1 MGGIMNGTI
10 VKGIAGFYYVKTPDN
25 ELIECKARG
34 RFRFNELTPMV
45 GDVVEITV
53 KNDKG
58 VIDKVLPRKSK
69 LTRPAVA
76 NITHALVV
84 FAFKNPDINVDL
96 LNRFLILCEYN
107 NLKITICLNKSDLR
121 DEKNDEIIDML
132 SHTGYDII
140 FVNATSGIGVDEIK
154 KRLNNNITVLCGPS
168 GAGKSTILNSIAGRE
183 LMETGNVSVKL
194 GRGKHTT
201 RHSELIQIENGFIV
215 DTPGFS
221 SLEIENIEKEQL
233 QYYFPEFDKYIG
245 NCRFNGCIHHKEP
258 GCKIKE
264 ALNNG
269 EINKIR
275 YDFYIKLIEEISD
288 TRRKKYD

>member
-1 MGGIMNGTI
+1 MGGIMKGTI
-10 VKGIAGFYYVKTPDN
+10 IKGIAGFYYVKTEEN
-25 ELIECKARG
+25 ELVECKARG
-34 RFRFNELTPMV
+34 KFRFNELTPMV

-53 KNDKG
+53 MNDKG

-96 LNRFLILCEYN
+96 LNRFLVLCEYN
-107 NLKITICLNKSDLR
+107 NLKITVCLNKSDLR
-121 DEKNDEIIDML
+121 DEKNDEVINML
-132 SHTGYDII
+132 SQTGYDII
-140 FVNATSGIGVDEIK
+140 FVNATAGIGIDQIK
-154 KRLNNNITVLCGPS
+154 EKLNSNITVLCGPS

-201 RHSELIQIENGFIV
+201 RHSELIEIENGFIV

-221 SLEIENIEKEQL
+221 SLEVENIEKEQL
-233 QYYFPEFDKYIG
+233 QYYFPEFEKYMG
-245 NCRFNGCIHHKEP
+245 ECRFNGCIHHKEP
-258 GCKIKE
+258 DCKIKE

-275 YDFYIKLIEEISD
+275 YNFYIKLIDEISN